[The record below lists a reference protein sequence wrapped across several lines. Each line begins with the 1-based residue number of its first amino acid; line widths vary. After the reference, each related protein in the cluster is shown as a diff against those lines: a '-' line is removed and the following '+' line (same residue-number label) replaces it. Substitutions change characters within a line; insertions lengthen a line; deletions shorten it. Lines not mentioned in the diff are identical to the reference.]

1 MAKPN
6 NIGTCSEC
14 VYYTEDSEQS
24 GYCRIIPPVVVVRA
38 FGRGIPSQIDG
49 DQLQTVFPKVA
60 ALDWCGA
67 YIGPIPDAPEPAE
80 YQPMTNP

>member
-14 VYYTEDSEQS
+14 VYYAEDSEQS
-24 GYCRIIPPVVVVRA
+24 G
-38 FGRGIPSQIDG
+38 
-49 DQLQTVFPKVA
+49 FPKVA

-67 YIGPIPDAPEPAE
+67 YIGPIPDAPELAE